1 MIPALLTLALLL
13 ILPPFAFAQRTQ
25 PQRQPIIDVHLHNY
39 STDELLKY
47 QAPNPV
53 TGKPNGLATEQAH
66 MRATLAAME
75 RYNIIKGVVSN
86 YHEVGIRWKA
96 AAPDRVIVSY
106 GFDDPSVD
114 RS

>member
-13 ILPPFAFAQRTQ
+13 IVPPFAFAQRTR

-39 STDELLKY
+39 STAELLKY

-66 MRATLAAME
+66 MRATLAAMS
-75 RYNIIKGVVSN
+75 VTTSS
-86 YHEVGIRWKA
+86 KA
-96 AAPDRVIVSY
+96 W
-106 GFDDPSVD
+106 SVTTM
-114 RS
+114 R